1 MITKVNQKYGIKT
14 TDSLV
19 NFFYDNYPVE
29 IMKYFTIGG
38 ANYVDIG
45 GSTPLDI
52 EVTPKN
58 AKYSNAKYSSS
69 DTKIATVDQNGIVYG
84 KKKGISRFVLRL
96 KDNPL
101 NFLWNVSIQSHS

>member
-19 NFFYDNYPVE
+19 NFFYDNYPGE
-29 IMKYFTIGG
+29 TMKYFIIGG

-52 EVTPKN
+52 EVTPKM
-58 AKYSNAKYSSS
+58 
-69 DTKIATVDQNGIVYG
+69 QN
-84 KKKGISRFVLRL
+84 
-96 KDNPL
+96 
-101 NFLWNVSIQSHS
+101 IQMQNIHQAIQK